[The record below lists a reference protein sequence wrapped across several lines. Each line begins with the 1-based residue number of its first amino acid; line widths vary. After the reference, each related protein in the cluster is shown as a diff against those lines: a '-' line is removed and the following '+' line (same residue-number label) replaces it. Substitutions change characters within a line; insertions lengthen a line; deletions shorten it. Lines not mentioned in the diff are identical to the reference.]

1 MGSLHALFLLSKM
14 DNWRHAFSA
23 SQFPAADRLALKDDG
38 RRLLTLSVFHCVNDG
53 SLALFASALPVM
65 RVSLGL
71 SFIEIGIVLSLGLV
85 ATMLLQLLFG
95 SLSDQGYARKILI
108 LGFAGIVAADLVF
121 PISSSFVQAL
131 VFYVFLR
138 SAAAVYHPVSFSSI
152 GRTYVDNKT
161 AAFGYQGAI
170 GDLGLAIATFST
182 GILSQA
188 WGWRVPFWV
197 WGTIGMILFA
207 YFVTTMIRYRTDFHA
222 QSTILASEPGNTPE
236 NRSLRS
242 AFATLAV
249 VSSITTATFILFTG
263 YMPLYFN
270 IAEQLSP
277 GESATIV
284 AVWIGVGI
292 FAGLGTGK
300 VVKVLG
306 GEVKALRAMFAIETA
321 LFLIANIPPTHM
333 LPLSG
338 WRMIRC
344 VAIIATGLPVFVTFP
359 TVNGLLGLR
368 MPHRRLGLTYALNLS
383 LGLMVASLATYVTG
397 YIASIM
403 TISVTLPLLLIIA
416 ALGAMASL
424 AL

>member
-1 MGSLHALFLLSKM
+1 M
-14 DNWRHAFSA
+14 
-23 SQFPAADRLALKDDG
+23 KDDG
-38 RRLLTLSVFHCVNDG
+38 RGLLTLSIFHCVNDG

-71 SFIEIGIVLSLGLV
+71 SFMEIGIVLSLGLV

-95 SLSDQGYARKILI
+95 TLSDQGHARKTLI
-108 LGFAGIVAADLVF
+108 LGFAGIVVADLVF
-121 PISSSFVQAL
+121 PISSTFVQVL
-131 VFYVFLR
+131 LFYVFLR

-152 GRTYVDNKT
+152 GRTYVENKT

-170 GDLGLAIATFST
+170 GDLGLAISTFST

-197 WGTIGMILFA
+197 WGTIGMGLFA
-207 YFVTTMIRYRTDFHA
+207 YFAHTMIRFRMSLHA
-222 QSTILASEPGNTPE
+222 QPTILTSQLGNAPG

-242 AFATLAV
+242 AFATVAA
-249 VSSITTATFILFTG
+249 VSSITTVTFILFTG

-277 GESATIV
+277 GESTTIV
-284 AVWIGVGI
+284 ALWIGVGI
-292 FAGLGTGK
+292 FAGLGTGR
-300 VVKVLG
+300 VVRGLG
-306 GEVKALRAMFAIETA
+306 GEVKALQAMFAIETV
-321 LFLIANIPPTHM
+321 LFLIANIPPMHL
-333 LPLSG
+333 LPLPAL
-338 WRMIRC
+338 RIFRC
-344 VAIIATGLPVFVTFP
+344 VAIVATGLPVFVAFP
-359 TVNGLLGLR
+359 AVNGLLGMR

-403 TISVTLPLLLIIA
+403 SISVMPPLLLIIA

-424 AL
+424 ML